1 LLRHDGGVDFTHNNA
16 AIGIPAASIGS
27 AFTFLSRDAGRC
39 RTRRN
44 QRHGLVGLS
53 PCFSP
58 VLAPV
63 SAESRHEA
71 KQFFMLR
78 GTVIGNS
85 EEKKKK
91 ASGCTSAAR
100 HHLHN
105 QSRSVRPRYQPWGRM
120 AS

>member
-1 LLRHDGGVDFTHNNA
+1 
-16 AIGIPAASIGS
+16 
-27 AFTFLSRDAGRC
+27 
-39 RTRRN
+39 
-44 QRHGLVGLS
+44 
-53 PCFSP
+53 
-58 VLAPV
+58 V

-91 ASGCTSAAR
+91 PLAAR
-100 HHLHN
+100 QLRIITFAINHG
-105 QSRSVRPRYQPWGRM
+105 QCDRGTEPCGCM